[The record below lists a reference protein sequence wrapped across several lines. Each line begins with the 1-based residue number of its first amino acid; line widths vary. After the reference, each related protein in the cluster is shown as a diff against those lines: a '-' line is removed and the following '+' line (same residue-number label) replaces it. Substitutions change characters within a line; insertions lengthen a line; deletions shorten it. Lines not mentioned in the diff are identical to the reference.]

1 MNGFYI
7 YIYEKVYATE
17 ALFLHEIVIVKKKK
31 KLFFP
36 STNVGFVALI
46 LIKYCKLLFYV
57 HQQIPF

>member
-1 MNGFYI
+1 MNSLYI

-17 ALFLHEIVIVKKKK
+17 ALFLHDRVIVKKN
-31 KLFFP
+31 LSFP
-36 STNVGFVALI
+36 STNLGFVALI